1 MHQIAFLPHLIA
13 QTLAPTSRHQH
24 KAVLFLQSQEI
35 CQCGQVPRE
44 CCLVWPVLNSRLE
57 AQRNRQPS
65 TCAMLIGGAGR
76 LECKHDLQGC
86 FDDLS
91 LLGPEV
97 PVAKDP
103 FVGKVNQV
111 HGSFTSSCRPGR
123 ACVMLWHSCW
133 LLHVSLRRACTNY
146 DTLQVPDVLIRQQD
160 GPTDVPGPSECAAL
174 PTWIYWPHEGSQGLL
189 PSTPISGCP
198 CSILYQQHTW

>member
-1 MHQIAFLPHLIA
+1 MHNAHRRGWQ
-13 QTLAPTSRHQH
+13 
-24 KAVLFLQSQEI
+24 
-35 CQCGQVPRE
+35 
-44 CCLVWPVLNSRLE
+44 
-57 AQRNRQPS
+57 
-65 TCAMLIGGAGR
+65 AGMQ
-76 LECKHDLQGC
+76 HDLQGC

-97 PVAKDP
+97 PVAKDL

-160 GPTDVPGPSECAAL
+160 GPTDVPGPSECAAYL
-174 PTWIYWPHEGSQGLL
+174 PGSTGLMKAVKVCCLRL
-189 PSTPISGCP
+189 PSVAALAASCIS
-198 CSILYQQHTW
+198 SIHVDCLAL